1 MLTKKDI
8 INAFSKLGE
17 YLSEKD
23 ELLEEKIKQAQAHN
37 QWFVEQFVHYS
48 INNWVDCLKQEI
60 LEQFSSNY
68 SFKEKPKSVA
78 IVMAGNIPLVGFHD
92 FLCVLLSGNS
102 IKIKASKGDAILPV
116 FLADKLIEFE
126 PKLSER
132 IEFTQQLKNFDAV
145 IATGSNNTARYFD
158 YYFGKYP
165 HIIRKNRNSV
175 AVLSGNETEDELNGL
190 AEDILLYFGLG
201 CRGISKLYVPKNYDL
216 NQVFKALYNWKW
228 VGDHHKY
235 GSSYDYHKAIYLL
248 NKEELLENGFI
259 LFKKDTS
266 FSSPVATLFYEE
278 YDSVNDIERELETRK
293 SEIQCIASKI
303 IEKATPLGKTQ
314 QPNLTDFADNID
326 TMNFLSKL

>member
-1 MLTKKDI
+1 MLNQKDIVNAFVKLGKYLAKKDGLFNDKI
-8 INAFSKLGE
+8 RLAEASNPWFTQSFIN
-17 YLSEKD
+17 
-23 ELLEEKIKQAQAHN
+23 
-37 QWFVEQFVHYS
+37 YS
-48 INNWVDCLKQEI
+48 IDSWVNCLKKET
-60 LEQFSSNY
+60 LEQFSANY
-68 SFKEKPKSVA
+68 SFQEKPKSIA

-102 IKIKASKGDAILPV
+102 VKIKTSKSDTVLPI

-126 PKLSER
+126 PRLSER

-145 IATGSNNTARYFD
+145 IATGSNNTSRYFD

-175 AVLSGNETEDELNGL
+175 AVLSGDESEEELNGL

-201 CRGISKLYVPKNYDL
+201 CRSISKLYVPKNYDL
-216 NQVFKALYNWKW
+216 NQVFKALYEWKW

-235 GSSYDYHKAIYLL
+235 GSSYDYYKAIYLL

-259 LFKKDTS
+259 LLKIDKS

-278 YDSVNDIERELETRK
+278 YDGINNVEKELETK
-293 SEIQCIASKI
+293 KDEIQCIASKTI
-303 IEKATPLGKTQ
+303 QNAISFGKTQ
-314 QPNLTDFADNID
+314 QPGLSDFADNID
-326 TMNFLSKL
+326 TMKFLTEL